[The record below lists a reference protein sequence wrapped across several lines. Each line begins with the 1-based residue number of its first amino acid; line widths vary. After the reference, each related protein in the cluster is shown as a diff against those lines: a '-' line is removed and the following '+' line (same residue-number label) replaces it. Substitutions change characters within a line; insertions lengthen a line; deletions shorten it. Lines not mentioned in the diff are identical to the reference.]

1 MPGNT
6 GQADVLIVGGGV
18 VGLTAA
24 YELARAGWQ
33 VALFDRGIPGREASW
48 AGAGMIPPAADAGA
62 APLLQ
67 ELAARS
73 AERWPGLSAE
83 LQELT
88 GIDNEYRRCG
98 SVWVRPPGT
107 SSAGFFLN
115 PGTIWHGLTGSA
127 LDQHALQ
134 ELIPGLSPEIE
145 RGLFFPEAAQVR
157 NPRHLQAL
165 QAACRS
171 LGVRFN
177 AEEEVIEVNVQQ
189 NRVTGLRTDRGT
201 YHCAIVLVTA
211 GAWSGRIPGL
221 EPAALP
227 IEPVR
232 GQMLLLKFPQ
242 RPFVPLLEAGPRYL
256 VPRLDGHLLVGST
269 EERVG
274 FERGNT
280 PAGIKSLREFAC
292 SLLPSLREQPLVR
305 SWSGLRPCSVDGLP
319 QIGHIP
325 ALPGLVVA
333 TGHFRAGLS
342 LSPATAL
349 MIRNL
354 LSGESTA
361 RATVNAQG

>member
-1 MPGNT
+1 MPGKT

-107 SSAGFFLN
+107 SSAGFSLN

-165 QAACRS
+165 QAVCRL

-177 AEEEVIEVNVQQ
+177 AEEEVVEVNVQQ
-189 NRVTGLRTDRGT
+189 NRVTGLRTVRGT
-201 YHCAIVLVTA
+201 YHCAIVLITA
-211 GAWSGRIPGL
+211 GAWSGQIPGL
-221 EPAALP
+221 ERAALP

-280 PAGIKSLREFAC
+280 PAGIESLREFAS

-319 QIGHIP
+319 RIGHIP

-349 MIRNL
+349 MIRDL